1 MHRALCAISSKFTA
15 SSLRLIFFT
24 VLNVI
29 CLYMYCTYAL
39 FYAGKDNPTLMHVA
53 CRYGMEKLC
62 SRLIDSLCLPE
73 SINITNKDNKRPC
86 DLARENGHSTVA
98 DAFANQLVS
107 FLIPYLCCV
116 IFLFLWLSHH
126 GICSPGEVILMLA

>member
-1 MHRALCAISSKFTA
+1 MC
-15 SSLRLIFFT
+15 
-24 VLNVI
+24 
-29 CLYMYCTYAL
+29 ML

-107 FLIPYLCCV
+107 SRIPYLSVV
-116 IFLFLWLSHH
+116 IFVSVTITSSHLLTR
-126 GICSPGEVILMLA
+126 GGNSSACITKLL